1 MKRLPLLI
9 ICLSL
14 PLGLHA
20 ADPSVLLS
28 AAVPA
33 SIVLE
38 RGEGDFALSGL
49 DPGSQLLISLP
60 SAVLESGFRLEDMLS
75 SAARL
80 CARLFPRNEAS
91 IQDIPQRAPLPKSL
105 FARLKA
111 RLGRPGPIFLVL
123 FPILVTALWYLVCA
137 SCINSLDLPWITR
150 S

>member
-1 MKRLPLLI
+1 MKMQCKRK
-9 ICLSL
+9 SR
-14 PLGLHA
+14 
-20 ADPSVLLS
+20 VKR
-28 AAVPA
+28 AAVLA
-33 SIVLE
+33 
-38 RGEGDFALSGL
+38 GAALC
-49 DPGSQLLISLP
+49 LLY
-60 SAVLESGFRLEDMLS
+60 GFRGCLYAEERARELEDMLS

-80 CARLFPRNEAS
+80 CARFFPRNEAS